1 MSNERIIKEIM
12 KDKTVVK
19 KVDQQGIIASQSE
32 VKQNIDNIY
41 LIFKC

>member
-32 VKQNIDNIY
+32 VKQNIYNIS